1 MKKARTIF
9 LCIGLLI
16 FAVSFVVIAI
26 NTTNIAQEAYERATK
41 ENSGPFWAAAN
52 FTVSFEIIFFAIPF
66 LLSELSLIKNGY
78 TLLKDGQ
85 PKARKVLCIISSI
98 LALLAIFA
106 IILANNQGF
115 QSFLTELS
123 FTNSSINSVRII
135 ERILFSAWLVLIV
148 SFILGFI
155 RIGNVKNNRDL

>member
-1 MKKARTIF
+1 MRKSQKIF
-9 LCIGLLI
+9 LCISLLI

-26 NTTNIAQEAYERATK
+26 NTYNDAQEAYEIAAK
-41 ENSGPFWAAAN
+41 HNEGMFWAAAN
-52 FTVSFEIIFFAIPF
+52 FTVSYEIILIAIPF
-66 LLSELSLIKNGY
+66 LLLELSLLKNGY

-85 PKARKVLCIISSI
+85 SKARKVLCIISSI

-135 ERILFSAWLVLIV
+135 ERILFSAWPILIV
-148 SFILGFI
+148 SFVLGCI
-155 RIGNVKNNRDL
+155 RIRKTAALD